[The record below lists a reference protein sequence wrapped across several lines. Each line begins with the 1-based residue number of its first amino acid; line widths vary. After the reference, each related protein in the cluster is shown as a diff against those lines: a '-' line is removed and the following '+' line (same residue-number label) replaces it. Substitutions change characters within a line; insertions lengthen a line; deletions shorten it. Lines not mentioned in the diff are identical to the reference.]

1 MGFNF
6 TQSQLGS
13 LQQIQFDLSP
23 ADLLLNN
30 FQLPIKPSKCYF
42 FGGYIIT
49 QGGTIP
55 LSAGSFGVIGDSSGY
70 TFLRVTVGGTL
81 GLNVLYKFN
90 LQVPQVFTPQND
102 ETYSLVWGYF
112 AGDQSCKVIIFYSEY
127 Q

>member
-6 TQSQLGS
+6 KQSQLGS

-23 ADLLLNN
+23 ADLLLNS

-42 FGGYIIT
+42 IGGYVIT

-55 LSAGSFGVIGDSSGY
+55 LSAGSFGVKGD
-70 TFLRVTVGGTL
+70 TTNFVFLRVIVNGAA

-90 LQVPQVFTPQND
+90 LQAAQVFTPQND
-102 ETYSLVWGYF
+102 ETYSLNWVYF
-112 AGDQSCKVIIFYSEY
+112 VGDQSCKVIILFSEY
-127 Q
+127 L